1 MLAVLRICQV
11 GDCEIEII
19 GTFPY
24 PIRTKLQL
32 EVAKFIVM
40 VIVLSVANQAEQC
53 GGLAIQKEE
62 LKSHLEDE
70 KLMIYTSFKFE
81 NQSKLENFKRSIAER
96 NF

>member
-53 GGLAIQKEE
+53 GGLALLLNLKTSQNWKISKEALPKEIFNLKKIQIDK
-62 LKSHLEDE
+62 
-70 KLMIYTSFKFE
+70 
-81 NQSKLENFKRSIAER
+81 QSIWIFL
-96 NF
+96 